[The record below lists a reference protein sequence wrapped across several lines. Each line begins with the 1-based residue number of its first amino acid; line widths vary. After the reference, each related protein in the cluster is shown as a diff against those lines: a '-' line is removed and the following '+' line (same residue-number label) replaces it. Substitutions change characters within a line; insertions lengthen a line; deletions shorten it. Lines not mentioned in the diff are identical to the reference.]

1 MSLVL
6 KSSGGGSVS
15 LNEPVTG
22 ATVNL
27 QLPSASGTL
36 LNSSE
41 MANFSPVKTTG
52 STPVTATVP
61 VAIYS
66 LTSVGAYQVYVNI
79 DGLGTSYRSLA
90 LITVDSSNADLTML
104 KIGGSLDISLSGN
117 TIIVTSATTGTVT
130 WIVTKA

>member
-1 MSLVL
+1 
-6 KSSGGGSVS
+6 
-15 LNEPVTG
+15 
-22 ATVNL
+22 
-27 QLPSASGTL
+27 
-36 LNSSE
+36 